1 MYEAWHT
8 LRWPAVERTT
18 GAVDLVHA
26 SSLVVP
32 PTKAPLVVTV
42 HDLAFLDEP
51 DRLTR
56 RGHRFMRRG
65 LELAKRHA
73 DVVLCSSDATRRDCV
88 AAGIPSDRLR
98 VVLLGVDGVPASL
111 DAIAIARARYRL
123 DQPYVAWVGTMEP
136 RKNVGGL
143 LSAFSMLAADRRDLQ
158 LVLIGPKGWGPQLD
172 ALLVPLPE
180 TVRARV
186 RSLGFLSDDD
196 RGAVVA
202 GASAFCYPSTK
213 EGFGLPV
220 LEAMAQGT
228 PVVTSAGTATEEV
241 AADAG
246 LVVDPMR
253 ASAIADAVDRVLA
266 DTVLA
271 DELSAAGR
279 ARAAVLTWERAAEAT
294 SAVYVD
300 LVSASRR

>member
-18 GAVDLVHA
+18 GAVDVVHA
-26 SSLVVP
+26 SSLIVP

-65 LELAKRHA
+65 LELTKRHA
-73 DVVLCSSDATRRDCV
+73 DVVLCSSEATRRDCV
-88 AAGIPSDRLR
+88 AAGIASDRLR
-98 VVLLGVDGVPASL
+98 VVLLGADGVPASL
-111 DAIAIARARYRL
+111 DAIATARARYRL
-123 DQPYVAWVGTMEP
+123 DHPYVAWVGTMEP
-136 RKNVGGL
+136 RKNVSGL
-143 LSAFSMLAADRRDLQ
+143 LSAFSMLAADRLDLQ
-158 LVLIGPKGWGPQLD
+158 LVMIGPKGWGPQLE
-172 ALLVPLPE
+172 ALLSPLPS

-186 RSLGFLSDDD
+186 RALGFLSDED

-241 AADAG
+241 TADAG

-253 ASAIADAVDRVLA
+253 ADAIADALDRVLA
-266 DTVLA
+266 DAVLA
-271 DELSAAGR
+271 DDLSAAGR
-279 ARAAVLTWERAAEAT
+279 ARAAVLTWTRAAEAT
-294 SAVYVD
+294 SVVYGD
-300 LVSASRR
+300 LVAASRP